1 MSENEAVQA
10 EPAQVTFVGGKAIE
24 QTESLDSGLDR
35 DSREEA
41 KAAVRKAIQE
51 AGESSA
57 KTAKENR
64 GKDPFSAA
72 DGVPERGTDGKFLP
86 KDAPKEPAKTEPEE
100 ELDLDKASVKQLLK
114 ARERVAAIKR
124 EGSEFKG
131 ELAKERQELASQQ
144 ADLKRAY
151 QEIQALRNQV
161 QRDHASM
168 QALKSDPA
176 RAIRELGYD
185 PEQYIIDLAQEGTPE
200 GQAKRQH
207 RELQAQIKEMQD
219 WKTEQLRQTQ
229 NWQAQQQEAAVRHQR
244 DNAVKNFLNLGL
256 NEEKYPHVANFYK
269 GRERAL
275 VAEADLT
282 AEEYR
287 TLSGGREGSFEDI
300 LDFLEDQVAEKA
312 NSWYSKKVGA
322 GSKATQAPT
331 PKANSKGKALNPEG
345 SGERRTLAPRDLSGL
360 DADER
365 IEAAKQA
372 VAIAMA
378 NSRA

>member
-1 MSENEAVQA
+1 MSEAEATVQS

-24 QTESLDSGLDR
+24 QTEAVDSNLDR

-64 GKDPFSAA
+64 GKDPFKPEI
-72 DGVPERGTDGKFLP
+72 PERGEDGKFLP
-86 KDAPKEPAKTEPEE
+86 KDGPTEPAKDAPEE
-100 ELDLDKASVKQLLK
+100 DLDLDKASVKQLLK

-124 EGSEFKG
+124 EGSEVKG
-131 ELAKERQELASQQ
+131 ELARERQELSNQQ
-144 ADLKRAY
+144 AELRRAY
-151 QEIQALRNQV
+151 QEIQAMSAQV
-161 QRDHASM
+161 KRDHAAIQS
-168 QALKSDPA
+168 LKSDPA

-200 GQAKRQH
+200 GAAKRQH

-219 WKTEQLRQTQ
+219 WKAEQLRQAQ
-229 NWQAQQQEAAVRHQR
+229 DWQSQQHEAAVRHQR

-312 NSWYSKKVGA
+312 NSWYSKKAGA
-322 GSKATQAPT
+322 GSKATQAPA
-331 PKANSKGKALNPEG
+331 PKGVSKGKALSPEG

-365 IEAAKQA
+365 LEAAKQA

-378 NSRA
+378 NSRS